1 MTEKLKQII
10 QEEVM
15 KLPKEMRDAINA
27 FDWVKATE
35 EIGGRLL
42 LTENEIN
49 KFQLETLLVLVNLEY
64 PHLYE
69 NNIENNVGVGKE
81 KASQIARETYQ
92 KIFRPMDA
100 IFVENI
106 KKNLKNKNPNWRQS
120 IDFILSGGNYSA
132 FLEIPPLLDKEGSVR
147 QLAGGA
153 GGGNFRDPLSNL
165 PLSRGRNFQS
175 PPRFSGPP
183 PQKRGEENKSKMTDL
198 KDKFTI

>member
-35 EIGGRLL
+35 EIGRKFLL
-42 LTENEIN
+42 SESEIN
-49 KFQLETLLVLVNLEY
+49 DFQLETLLVLVNLEY

-92 KIFRPMDA
+92 KIFRPIDD

-106 KKNLKNKNPNWRQS
+106 KKGLKDKNPNWRQS

-132 FLEIPPLLDKEGSVR
+132 FLEDRNSETPAPIDTKK
-147 QLAGGA
+147 A
-153 GGGNFRDPLSNL
+153 NILS
-165 PLSRGRNFQS
+165 S
-175 PPRFSGPP
+175 P
-183 PQKRGEENKSKMTDL
+183 EKMTDL